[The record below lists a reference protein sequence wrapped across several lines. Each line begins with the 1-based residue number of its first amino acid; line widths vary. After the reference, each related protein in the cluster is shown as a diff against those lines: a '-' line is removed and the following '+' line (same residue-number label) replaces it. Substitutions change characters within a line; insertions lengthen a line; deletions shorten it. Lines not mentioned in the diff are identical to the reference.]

1 MYLFTCKIIYC
12 HYCLY
17 NKSPPAVFRFSVQPH
32 VVRITTLFAAFF
44 YARIHNMRVAV
55 LTDTNSGIT
64 IDDGRKDGIYVL
76 PMPFIVNDKEYLDC
90 VNLSHDEFYAFLSQG
105 AEVTTSQPAAGD
117 VISMWDRILDD
128 GYDEIVYIPMS
139 SGLSGSCANALVYA
153 SDYDGKVQVVNNQRI
168 SVTQRQSVLDAVK
181 LAAKGLSAS
190 EIKDIL
196 ERVKFE
202 SSIYITVDTLEYLK
216 KGGRVTPAGAALA
229 KILNLKPILSIQGEK
244 LDAFSK
250 CRGIKQAKTIMLNA
264 IKNDIDTR
272 FGGYDPSSPAVRLAV
287 AHSNNLEAAKEF
299 AEEIKN
305 VFPGCDVYIDSLPLS
320 ISCHIGPGSLAIA
333 CSKTV
338 PECSE

>member
-1 MYLFTCKIIYC
+1 
-12 HYCLY
+12 
-17 NKSPPAVFRFSVQPH
+17 
-32 VVRITTLFAAFF
+32 
-44 YARIHNMRVAV
+44 MRVAV

-264 IKNDIDTR
+264 IKNDINTR
-272 FGGYDPSSPAVRLAV
+272 FGGYDPSSPAIRLAV